1 MAITPKDDAP
11 GDSGRSRRNGCVQ
24 SRCFEP
30 LLSTM
35 FQRLLALVPPLP
47 ENRTGE
53 ASDTEPPAPRPDPKV
68 AIGSRQLSRT
78 ALQLAPLVGAVAVAK
93 TPWARL
99 SEP

>member
-1 MAITPKDDAP
+1 MSA
-11 GDSGRSRRNGCVQ
+11 RSRGPPFGGPLRSGWVQ

-53 ASDTEPPAPRPDPKV
+53 LSDVVPLAPRPDTKV
-68 AIGSRQLSRT
+68 SIGSRQLSRT
-78 ALQLAPLVGAVAVAK
+78 ALQVVPLVGAEAVAK
-93 TPWARL
+93 TPCALL